1 MKTVIS
7 FTIAFIVFICSI
19 IGANHLIEFV
29 ASGIMDNT
37 IRTRMVILL
46 WVFLLPAIVG
56 ISAFIATVV
65 GSIFRSLMG

>member
-29 ASGIMDNT
+29 ASSIMDNT
-37 IRTRMVILL
+37 IKTCMVILL
-46 WVFLLPAIVG
+46 WLFLFPTILG
-56 ISAFIATVV
+56 ISALIATVV
-65 GSIFRSLMG
+65 GSIFRSLMR